1 MDRIKHKL
9 SNVLATKAATYDNA
23 YHERKRQKITED
35 LIWEKLNESG
45 LGKYVNLLK
54 DEEVDKGTFLALTNN
69 DLIDIG
75 ITDVSH
81 RNALLRIAKS
91 LRY

>member
-1 MDRIKHKL
+1 MKSKINDR
-9 SNVLATKAATYDNA
+9 SLARGATYDNA
-23 YHERKRQKITED
+23 YHERMRQKITED
-35 LIWEKLNESG
+35 LIWEKLNEAG

-75 ITDVSH
+75 ITDVMH
-81 RNALLRIAKS
+81 RNKLLKIIKN

>member
-1 MDRIKHKL
+1 MNFIPF
-9 SNVLATKAATYDNA
+9 
-23 YHERKRQKITED
+23 ID
-35 LIWEKLNESG
+35 LIWEKLNEAG

-75 ITDVSH
+75 ITDVAH
-81 RNALLRIAKS
+81 RNALLKIAKS

>member
-1 MDRIKHKL
+1 MKQKL
-9 SNVLATKAATYDNA
+9 SNISATKSATYDNA
-23 YHERKRQKITED
+23 YHERRRQKVTED
-35 LIWEKLNESG
+35 LIWEKLNKAG

-75 ITDVSH
+75 ITDVTH